1 MCVCVCV
8 RGRERLVCVC
18 VCVCVCVRGRER
30 LVCLCML
37 LYESVMRV
45 CVCARECVKGWLTML
60 KKTSLFTCDSLEG
73 DMKHCAGMWLRERGE
88 NWSCYIIPLFWCSL
102 ASQFPQPHS
111 TG

>member
-1 MCVCVCV
+1 
-8 RGRERLVCVC
+8 
-18 VCVCVCVRGRER
+18 
-30 LVCLCML
+30 
-37 LYESVMRV
+37 
-45 CVCARECVKGWLTML
+45 ML